1 MSNKIKGE
9 IDLDLDGSV
18 YQLKFDL
25 NRLVALED
33 HMGVPIGE
41 VFGEGKTGIK
51 TIRDSIWVGIKGERK
66 KLTPDDVG
74 EMMDPT
80 KFEYYATT
88 VARAVGAAMGQVE
101 DVDKADDA
109 GPSPQKKEGEKPVAL
124 AGKK

>member
-33 HMGVPIGE
+33 HMKMPISE

-51 TIRDSIWVGIKGERK
+51 TIRDSIWVGINGKRK
-66 KLTPDDVG
+66 KLTTDDIG
-74 EMMDPT
+74 EMMDPRR
-80 KFEYYATT
+80 FEYYSTK
-88 VARAVGAAMGQVE
+88 VAEAVGAAMGQGE
-101 DVDKADDA
+101 EEADPSLEATEGPKA
-109 GPSPQKKEGEKPVAL
+109 VAL
-124 AGKK
+124 AGKM